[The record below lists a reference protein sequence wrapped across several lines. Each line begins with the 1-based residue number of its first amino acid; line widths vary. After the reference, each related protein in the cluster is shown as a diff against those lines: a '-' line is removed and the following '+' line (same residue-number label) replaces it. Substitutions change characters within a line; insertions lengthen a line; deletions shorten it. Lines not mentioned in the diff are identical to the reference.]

1 MSVPAPTKSPS
12 SPEAEHRLAEGALD
26 EAAYCAERR
35 RQLVVRVRWGA
46 IIALGAVVAAGSVN
60 LLTFEDRL
68 WERMASFGLEAALSI
83 VLLVLARRRAEWLEE
98 RAVGAAV
105 VFVMAMGGS
114 MLWALSLSPKDID
127 VLIGP
132 VIALMVGSAL
142 LFPWGFWPQV
152 LVSVFLAAG
161 YILILPSHAMPHERL
176 VNLAMSLANGAGLAV
191 AGAVILDR
199 QRRANHR
206 MFGRLQNATRA
217 KSQFLANMSHEI
229 RTPMNAVIG
238 MSGLLRDTSLTVEQR
253 DFVDTIQMSGDSLL
267 EIINDVLDFSKI
279 EAGGIELEEQAF
291 DLRSCV
297 EDALDLV
304 AHKAGEKG
312 LDLAYAWGDGVPVG
326 VISDSTRVR
335 QILVNLINNAIKF
348 TDSGEVVVEVR
359 LAGDHGQRKTIAFAV
374 RDTGIG
380 VPPDRLDTIF
390 GAFTQADT
398 STTRRFGGTGLG
410 LAISKRFAEMMGGA
424 MWVESELGR
433 GSTFHFTI
441 EVEAVDGF
449 ERLWPDDL
457 ATDLRGTRILV
468 VDDNDTNRVL
478 VRGYLEK
485 LGVRVS
491 EAPSGQEA
499 LETLEREGSVDLALL
514 DFHMPVMDGVEL
526 ATEVKRHSAT
536 SSLPLVLLSS
546 VGSSKEC
553 AADSAAGLFAASLT
567 KPIKQMQLLET
578 IARVLGGPGK
588 RRQVA
593 RSGQIDDELARRAP
607 LRILVAEDNHINQKV
622 ARKLLER
629 MGYLADTAANG
640 LEAVRALERQR
651 YDVVLM
657 DVQMPEMDGLEA
669 TRVIRER
676 WNGRDRPQIVAMT
689 ANATSEDRDICMSS
703 GMDDY
708 LSKPVSPRDLGN
720 ALEACSRNLE
730 ISRAALEQLPAPKSS
745 SSDEDEGPSAT

>member
-1 MSVPAPTKSPS
+1 MPAPTKSPS
-12 SPEAEHRLAEGALD
+12 SPDATQGLPEGALE
-26 EAAYCAERR
+26 EAAYRAERR
-35 RQLVVRVRWGA
+35 RQIIVRVRWGA

-60 LLTFEDRL
+60 VLTFEDRL
-68 WERMASFGLEAALSI
+68 WERMATFGVEAALSI
-83 VLLVLARRRAEWLEE
+83 VLLLLARWRAEWLEE

-105 VFVMAMGGS
+105 LFVMAMGGS

-152 LVSVFLAAG
+152 LVSAFLAAG
-161 YILILPSHAMPHERL
+161 YILILPSHAMPQERL

-206 MFGRLQNATRA
+206 MFERLQNATRA

-279 EAGGIELEEQAF
+279 EAGGIELEEQPF

-326 VISDSTRVR
+326 VVSDSTRVR

-348 TDSGEVVVEVR
+348 TDSGEVVVEVSV
-359 LAGDHGQRKTIAFAV
+359 AGDHGQRKTIAFAV

-390 GAFTQADT
+390 GAFTQADA

-441 EVEAVDGF
+441 EAEAVHGF
-449 ERLWPDDL
+449 ERLCPDDL
-457 ATDLRGTRILV
+457 TTELRGSSILV
-468 VDDNDTNRVL
+468 VDDNDTNRAL

-485 LGVRVS
+485 LGVRVC
-491 EAPSGQEA
+491 EAPSGEDA
-499 LETLEREGSVDLALL
+499 LETLEREGSLDLALL
-514 DFHMPVMDGVEL
+514 DFHMPAMDGVEL
-526 ATEVKRHSAT
+526 ATEVKRRPAT
-536 SSLPLVLLSS
+536 ASLPLVLLSS

-553 AADSAAGLFAASLT
+553 VADSAAGLFAASLT

-588 RRQVA
+588 KRHPVA
-593 RSGQIDDELARRAP
+593 RTGQIDDALARRAP

-640 LEAVRALERQR
+640 LEAIRALERQR

-669 TRVIRER
+669 TREIRKR

-689 ANATSEDRDICMSS
+689 ANATSEDRDVCMSS

-730 ISRAALEQLPAPKSS
+730 ISRAALEQLPAAKRG
-745 SSDEDEGPSAT
+745 SSDEDEGPSAP